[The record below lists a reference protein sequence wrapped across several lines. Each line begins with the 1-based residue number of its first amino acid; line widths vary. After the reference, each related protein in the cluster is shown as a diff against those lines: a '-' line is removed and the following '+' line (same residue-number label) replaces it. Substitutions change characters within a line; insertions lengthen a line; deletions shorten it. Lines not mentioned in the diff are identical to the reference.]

1 MPVDES
7 ELPGTLQRSSAK
19 AQRTYLQTL
28 RSAHREYGSESR
40 ADRTAYAA
48 LKHGFEK
55 VGDRWEPK
63 KKRGPSDPQARQ
75 GGCRAR
81 DQPKRTFGGVDVE
94 GHTKAA
100 LYERAKKLDVA
111 DRSRMSKEE
120 LADAI
125 ARRQ

>member
-19 AQRTYLQTL
+19 AQRTYLQRVRERVACGPDGVRRAEARL
-28 RSAHREYGSESR
+28 REGRRPLGAEEEARPVRSAG
-40 ADRTAYAA
+40 A
-48 LKHGFEK
+48 
-55 VGDRWEPK
+55 
-63 KKRGPSDPQARQ
+63 Q